1 MDWKTLIPIFIEA
14 AKAAINE
21 VVDGAKM
28 GEHAI
33 SLVRVTYVAVSEA
46 YDDIVVD
53 PANSYTDEALDA
65 FMGLCEKKAAE
76 GNWALYELPA

>member
-14 AKAAINE
+14 AKAAIDGA
-21 VVDGAKM
+21 VDGSKL

-33 SLVRVTYVAVSEA
+33 SLVRVAYVGVSEA
-46 YDDIVVD
+46 YDDIVLD
-53 PANSYTDEALDA
+53 PANSYADEALDA
-65 FMGLCEKKAAE
+65 FLGLCEKTAVE